1 MLDSVNVLCASW
13 KIPATY
19 TIGEVLDFVLVEST
33 STGRQVRN
41 STRGISV
48 NYDMYSKYHRIII
61 GQLCS
66 C

>member
-19 TIGEVLDFVLVEST
+19 TIVKVLDFVLVEST
-33 STGRQVRN
+33 STENGNRKF
-41 STRGISV
+41 TKGTWF
-48 NYDMYSKYHRIII
+48 NYDVVSKYHRYQI